1 MSTDA
6 SLLPRRGAVDEPDR
20 ETLVIPLG
28 DPETTDLCSALG
40 SETARTI
47 VASLADDPKAAS
59 GVADSA
65 GTSIQ
70 NARYHLDRLREVGL
84 VRVVDTGYS
93 EKGNEMDVYAP
104 VHDRLVLVT
113 SETSDASRPT
123 TGPDPDPTAADER

>member
-59 GVADSA
+59 GVAESA
-65 GTSIQ
+65 DTSIQ

-84 VRVVDTGYS
+84 VRVVDTWYS

-113 SETSDASRPT
+113 S
-123 TGPDPDPTAADER
+123 DPTDAATPPAGSDTDRTAVDER